1 MENVLKYY
9 EFSDFFKD
17 NSGVFNE
24 NEICYTILN
33 DTHFLI
39 FEKEKETKQYNLY
52 VSRFKNDKEIG
63 FKKPEILES
72 VVKKYDKSSP
82 EHRIALRKYVE

>member
-17 NSGVFNE
+17 NSQTFSG
-24 NEICYTILN
+24 NEISFSELN

-39 FEKEKETKQYNLY
+39 FERIQNTYNLY
-52 VSRFKNDKEIG
+52 VSKFKSKKEIG
-63 FKKPEILES
+63 VKSPEILELL
-72 VVKKYDKSSP
+72 VNNYDKSIP
-82 EHRIALRKYVE
+82 EHRLMIKQYLH

>member
-17 NSGVFNE
+17 KSDTFSG
-24 NEICYTILN
+24 NEIAFTVLN

-39 FEKEKETKQYNLY
+39 FEKKDKTYNLY
-52 VSRFKNDKEIG
+52 VSKYHQKKEIG
-63 FKKPEILES
+63 LKPPEILEILIEN
-72 VVKKYDKSSP
+72 YDKSIP
-82 EHRIALRKYVE
+82 EHRIAIKQYLN

>member
-17 NSGVFNE
+17 KSGVFNE
-24 NEICYTILN
+24 NEICYTTLN

-52 VSRFKNDKEIG
+52 VSRFKHDKEIG
-63 FKKPEILES
+63 FKKPEIIETII
-72 VVKKYDKSSP
+72 KKYDKSSP